1 MPAFAAP
8 APHQVASP
16 PTQLASDDSNR
27 PLPLRNDTIL
37 GVCEALGQEFGFNPI
52 YLRIA
57 FAGLFYIGAMVGI
70 GTYLALGA
78 GVALARWLYPD
89 QAPAAAATSGQPA
102 APAAD
107 NEDSQRSMA
116 A

>member
-8 APHQVASP
+8 APHQVASQP
-16 PTQLASDDSNR
+16 APLASDDADR

-57 FAGLFYIGAMVGI
+57 FAGLFYIGATVGI

-89 QAPAAAATSGQPA
+89 QAPAAAALAEQPA
-102 APAAD
+102 AHSAD
-107 NEDSQRSMA
+107 NEDSQRSLA

>member
-8 APHQVASP
+8 APHTAHP
-16 PTQLASDDSNR
+16 ALASEDSNR

-37 GVCEALGQEFGFNPI
+37 GVCEAIGQDFGFNPM
-52 YLRIA
+52 YLRVL
-57 FAGLFYIGAMVGI
+57 FAGVFYLGPMIVI

-78 GVALARWLYPD
+78 GVALSRWLYPV
-89 QAPAAAATSGQPA
+89 QAATAAAPAGQSLV
-102 APAAD
+102 PAAD
-107 NEDSQRSMA
+107 NEDSQRSLA